1 MAQAEIKS
9 ELSSWSRRI
18 LLGPDDAWAARVAT
32 SPMAIYTLAALV
44 LVAHVLDLATG
55 LHMMTHYG
63 IDLEQNPL
71 ARYVMATAGPMGL
84 VPLKLGVVGGGVLL
98 FVRAAQLGRARL
110 ARNCLLFSAA
120 VGLLGI
126 ASNMVG

>member
-1 MAQAEIKS
+1 M
-9 ELSSWSRRI
+9 
-18 LLGPDDAWAARVAT
+18 LGPDDGWGARVAT
-32 SPMAIYTLAALV
+32 GPIAIYMLAALV
-44 LVAHVLDLATG
+44 LVVHVLDLGTG
-55 LHMMTHYG
+55 LHMMTNYG
-63 IDLEQNPL
+63 LELEQNPL
-71 ARYVMATAGPMGL
+71 ARFVMATAGPLGL

-98 FVRAAQLGRARL
+98 FVRAAQFGRARL